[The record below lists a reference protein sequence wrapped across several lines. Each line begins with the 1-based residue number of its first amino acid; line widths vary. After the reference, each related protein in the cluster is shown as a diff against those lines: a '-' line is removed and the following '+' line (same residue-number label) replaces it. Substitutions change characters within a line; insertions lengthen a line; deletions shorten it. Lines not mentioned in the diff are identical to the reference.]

1 MFKSLYILF
10 LLFCF
15 GTTLLG
21 QKTPFAVEV
30 AAFAEPV
37 SDGYFK
43 EISGVYET
51 LDANYI
57 YRYYID
63 IPTEEEANQKKES
76 VKKLGFINAR
86 VINFQALRQVCTV
99 TCQYIPPAK
108 TGKTV
113 SPFQAKTK
121 SYGSVEALHCIF
133 FDFDKS
139 FIRSDA
145 KIELN
150 KLLDV
155 LQGNDNYQL
164 EILAHT
170 DARGSLEYN
179 EALSKRRS
187 LATEL
192 YLTKKGIHSS
202 RITKKL
208 FGESEPIA
216 LNELS
221 SGEDT
226 EVGRQFNRRVEFRI
240 LDAAGN
246 VLGVVD
252 KIRVPET
259 VQK

>member
-1 MFKSLYILF
+1 MFKNLCTSF
-10 LLFCF
+10 LLFFC
-15 GTTLLG
+15 GITLFA

-43 EISGVYET
+43 DLNNVYET

-63 IPTEEEANQKKES
+63 VPTESEASQKKEA
-76 VKKLGFINAR
+76 VKKAGFINAR
-86 VINFQALRQVCTV
+86 IIDFQALKSVCNV

-108 TGKTV
+108 TGKTL
-113 SPFQAKTK
+113 SPFLAKKETFK
-121 SYGSVEALHCIF
+121 NVEALHCIF
-133 FDFDKS
+133 FDFDRS
-139 FIRSDA
+139 FIRDDA

-150 KLLDV
+150 KLFDV
-155 LQGNDNYQL
+155 LQRNDNYHL

-179 EALSKRRS
+179 KALSSRRS
-187 LATEL
+187 LETER
-192 YLTKKGIHSS
+192 YLTKRGIHPS
-202 RITKKL
+202 RIMKKT
-208 FGESEPIA
+208 FGESAPIA

-221 SGEDT
+221 TGEDT
-226 EVGRQFNRRVEFRI
+226 EIGRQFNRRVEFRI

-246 VLGVVD
+246 VLGVVN
-252 KIRVPET
+252 KIRVPEKI
-259 VQK
+259 QK